1 MQYLQRPS
9 EKQGSEAAMD
19 RVAFPYRSSSHLVLL
34 HVVAESGAWAKHGLD
49 VEYDRHISSGDAH
62 RAVPAGDVEFVGG
75 NHVSTYGHR
84 ARGDSWVYLGQTVNQ
99 VNHQLVVRA
108 NSGINGLA
116 DLHGKKVGTRGSH
129 PSLNDWLYLKQHG
142 LDSDRDDIEFINQT
156 KLKKNSMDAED
167 PAARAKLPPTW
178 QWVRDGVVDATL
190 IGPPASLFAK
200 AAGLKVIDIE
210 PLPMIQ
216 FTTVS
221 SSLGFVEKHPDIVER
236 FLKGLIEGI
245 HFFKTKPEQS
255 IKVIQERC
263 TKHGQMNL
271 EQATVTYQS
280 FAGILEPKL
289 YPRMQA
295 IANVYEE
302 AIRQDKDA
310 KKINPM
316 ALWDLHHLRRLDD
329 MGFADGLYGRRNVA
343 PAGHDHD
350 HHHANPAPAKDAE
363 AKITASSAV
372 VSPECEPDCH

>member
-1 MQYLQRPS
+1 
-9 EKQGSEAAMD
+9 MD

-49 VEYDRHISSGDAH
+49 VDYDRHISSGDAH
-62 RAVPAGDVEFVGG
+62 RAVPAGDIEFVGG

-108 NSGINGLA
+108 DSGINGLA
-116 DLHGKKVGTRGSH
+116 DLHGKKVGTRSSH

-142 LDSDRDDIEFINQT
+142 LDSDRDDIEFINPT
-156 KLKKNSMDAED
+156 KLKQGSMDAED
-167 PAARAKLPPTW
+167 PAARAKLPATW
-178 QWVRDGVVDATL
+178 QWVRDGIVDAAL
-190 IGPPASLFAK
+190 LAPPASLFAK

-245 HFFKTKPEQS
+245 AFFKTRPEES

-271 EQATVTYQS
+271 EQATITYQS
-280 FAGILEPKL
+280 LAGILEPKL
-289 YPRMQA
+289 YPKMQA

-329 MGFADGLYGRRNVA
+329 MGFVDGLYGRRNVA
-343 PAGHDHD
+343 PAAHERD
-350 HHHANPAPAKDAE
+350 HHHDHGHAHPAPAKDVAD
-363 AKITASSAV
+363 KIIASGAV
-372 VSPECEPDCH
+372 VSPDCDSDCSPH

>member
-1 MQYLQRPS
+1 
-9 EKQGSEAAMD
+9 MD
-19 RVAFPYRSSSHLVLL
+19 QVAFPYRSSSHLVLL
-34 HVVAESGAWAKHGLD
+34 HVVAESGAWEKHGISVD
-49 VEYDRHISSGDAH
+49 YDRHISSGDAH
-62 RAVPAGDVEFVGG
+62 RAVPTAEVEFVGG

-108 NSGINGLA
+108 DLEINGLA
-116 DLHGKKVGTRGSH
+116 DLHGRKVVTRGSH

-142 LDSDRDDIEFINQT
+142 LDVDRDDIELFNPMKI
-156 KLKKNSMDAED
+156 KKGSMDAVD
-167 PAARAKLPPTW
+167 PTLKEKTPPLW
-178 QWVRDGVVDATL
+178 HFVRDRVADATL
-190 IGPPASLFAK
+190 LGPPASLFAK

-221 SSLGFVEKHPDIVER
+221 SSLGFVEKHPDIVEK

-245 HFFKTKPEQS
+245 HYFKTRPEEL
-255 IKVIQERC
+255 IKIIRDRA
-263 TKHGQMNL
+263 TKHGQMNT

-280 FAGILEPKL
+280 LASILEPKL
-289 YPRMQA
+289 YPKMQA

-316 ALWDLHHLRRLDD
+316 ELWDLHHLRRLDD
-329 MGFADGLYGRRNVA
+329 MGFVDALYGKRNAPEVA
-343 PAGHDHD
+343 HGHAHDHSHEGHSHPAGDTHGTV
-350 HHHANPAPAKDAE
+350 ANA
-363 AKITASSAV
+363 SAV
-372 VSPECEPDCH
+372 PDLDCGDECDPTN